1 MTTFLRKLIEGV
13 RDFIGTDY
21 QDYYTI
27 QKNPTNNKWII
38 YDADGFPVRTYAR
51 RRDAYRGAERSGFT
65 LV

>member
-1 MTTFLRKLIEGV
+1 MTTFLRKIGEVLGLI
-13 RDFIGTDY
+13 DY

-27 QKNPTNNKWII
+27 QKNPTDNKWII